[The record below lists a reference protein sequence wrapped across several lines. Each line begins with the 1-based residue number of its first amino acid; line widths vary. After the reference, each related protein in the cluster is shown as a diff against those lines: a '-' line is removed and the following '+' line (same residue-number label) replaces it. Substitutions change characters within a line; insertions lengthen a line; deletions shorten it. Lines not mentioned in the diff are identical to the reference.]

1 MCLRPQVEF
10 VGDCIGTEVQRK
22 VDALLP
28 GQVLMLENTRFHE
41 GETANDP
48 EFAAQ
53 VHEERLC
60 GEPHVLCA
68 VAAIS

>member
-1 MCLRPQVEF
+1 MYLPLQVAF
-10 VGDCIGTEVQRK
+10 VGECIGSEVQRK
-22 VDALLP
+22 VDELLP

-53 VHEERLC
+53 VRKESLILGH
-60 GEPHVLCA
+60 
-68 VAAIS
+68 S